1 MTPRQ
6 EFDSLEGKTVLVTGG
21 ARGIGKGI
29 AERCLKEGA
38 RVVITNMNAEVGQS
52 TQKELSALGNIRAA
66 TCDATSQ
73 EQMEALAE
81 DIWAKEGPVD
91 LVFSN
96 AGKGGSHRVLESSLA
111 ESRDIMAT
119 NYESSLLTAQVFVP
133 RMLASGNP
141 GHVMFTGSEHS
152 LSLPQGNE
160 DLGFAFYGA
169 SKHAMLIM
177 AEWLRHD
184 LKDTN
189 VSVSLLMPGPVLT
202 EGVAG
207 AFAVLDE
214 DPDNP
219 QIREQ
224 FSREVEQLL
233 RERIITTGEC
243 AEIALKGLRK
253 GLFFIPTQPHLSL
266 DVDRRYNELAEAF
279 KVLLES

>member
-29 AERCLKEGA
+29 AERCLQEGA

-52 TQKELSALGNIRAA
+52 TQKELSALGKIRAA

-233 RERIITTGEC
+233 RERIITTDEC

>member
-6 EFDSLEGKTVLVTGG
+6 EFESLEGKTVLVTGG

-38 RVVITNMNAEVGQS
+38 RVVVTNMNAEVGQA
-52 TQKELSALGNIRAA
+52 TQQELSALGEIRAV

-81 DIWAKEGPVD
+81 DIWGKEGPVD

-119 NYESSLLTAQVFVP
+119 NYESSLVTAQVFVP
-133 RMLASGNP
+133 RMLASGNA

-184 LKDTN
+184 LMDTN

-207 AFAVLDE
+207 AFAALDE

-219 QIREQ
+219 QIRQQ

-243 AEIALKGLRK
+243 AEIALKGLRQ
-253 GLFFIPTQPHLSL
+253 GLFFIPTQPHLRL

-279 KVLLES
+279 EILLSD

>member
-6 EFDSLEGKTVLVTGG
+6 DFESLEGKTVLVTGG

-38 RVVITNMNAEVGQS
+38 RVVVTNMNAEVGQN
-52 TQKELSALGNIRAA
+52 TQQELSAIGEIRAV

-73 EQMEALAE
+73 EQMEALAA
-81 DIWAKEGPVD
+81 DIWENEGAVD

-96 AGKGGSHRVLESSLA
+96 AGKGGSHRVLGSSLA

-119 NYESSLLTAQVFVP
+119 NYESSLVTAQVFVP
-133 RMLASGNP
+133 RMLASGNA

-207 AFAVLDE
+207 AFAALDE

-219 QIREQ
+219 QIRQQ

-233 RERIITTGEC
+233 RERIITTDEC
-243 AEIALKGLRK
+243 ARVALKGLRQ
-253 GLFFIPTQPHLSL
+253 GLFFIPAQPYIRS

-279 KVLLES
+279 EILLEP

>member
-141 GHVMFTGSEHS
+141 RHVMFTGSEHS